1 MGDGVHSAARDE
13 FFRRPLESRDAGD
26 VIDVAEMRSDSKSAF
41 RIENVQSDS
50 VCMFP
55 FRPMAARKNVPAS
68 PRSKA
73 FDYFLFWGSN
83 FVHLFVFFFSSVHRR
98 EPLVRTERTRSW
110 LLLLLLLLL
119 LSVVQRPIK
128 GRTRASRD
136 PPQRSRFLR
145 RRWSHGD
152 TAGYINLKK
161 CHL

>member
-1 MGDGVHSAARDE
+1 MGDEKWETASTQRPETNFSVGHLRVATPVTSSTSPKWEATQSRHSASKTFNPTQFACSHFDQW
-13 FFRRPLESRDAGD
+13 RP
-26 VIDVAEMRSDSKSAF
+26 VKT
-41 RIENVQSDS
+41 
-50 VCMFP
+50 
-55 FRPMAARKNVPAS
+55 FRPVQGRKRLIIFFFGAPILS
-68 PRSKA
+68 ICSC
-73 FDYFLFWGSN
+73 
-83 FVHLFVFFFSSVHRR
+83 FFFSSVHRR

-152 TAGYINLKK
+152 TAGYIN
-161 CHL
+161 